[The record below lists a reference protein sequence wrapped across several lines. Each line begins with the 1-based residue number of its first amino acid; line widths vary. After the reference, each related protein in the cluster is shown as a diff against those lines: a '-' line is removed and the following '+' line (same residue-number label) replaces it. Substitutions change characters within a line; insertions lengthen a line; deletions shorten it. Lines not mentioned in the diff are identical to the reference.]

1 MPSADG
7 RSWPLD
13 PVPGRDDFAAALFLP
28 DLPVPA
34 GVVGPGGRPAGKRF
48 AVYRNN
54 VIVSLTESLK
64 ATYPAVAAL
73 LGDEYFSA
81 LARLFMSAHPP
92 KSPILSRYGGD
103 LSDFVAG
110 FAPLAA
116 YPYLADV
123 ARFEW
128 AWLESYHAAD
138 AAPLD
143 PAELA
148 VVAPEVL
155 GDVRFRAH
163 PAARLLAS
171 GYPVFDLVV
180 ANRFEPE
187 ASVPVD
193 LLESQTVLFSRP
205 DIDVMFRVIPAGT
218 AALAKALFLGQ
229 ALGDAAELAFAAD
242 PDFDFSQGLSVLL
255 SAGVFCGL
263 GRGTA

>member
-7 RSWPLD
+7 PSGTPGLL
-13 PVPGRDDFAAALFLP
+13 PGRDDFAAALFVP
-28 DLPVPA
+28 ELPVPA

-54 VIVSLTESLK
+54 VVVSLTESLK

-81 LARLFMSAHPP
+81 LARLFISQHPP
-92 KSPILSRYGGD
+92 KSPILSRYGGE
-103 LSDFVAG
+103 LSEFVAG
-110 FAPLAA
+110 FSPLAA

-128 AWLESYHAAD
+128 VWLECYHAAD
-138 AAPLD
+138 ATPLD
-143 PAELA
+143 PAGLA
-148 VVAPEVL
+148 SVAPEAL
-155 GDVRFRAH
+155 GGLRLQAH

-171 GYPVFDLVV
+171 AYPVFDLVV

-187 ASVPVD
+187 ASVPID

-218 AALAKALFLGQ
+218 AALARAVLSGQ
-229 ALGDAAELAFAAD
+229 ALGDAAELAFVAD
-242 PDFDFSQGLSVLL
+242 PDFDFPQGLSVLL
-255 SAGVFCGL
+255 SAGIFCRL
-263 GRGTA
+263 DRGTA

>member
-7 RSWPLD
+7 RSWPLG
-13 PVPGRDDFAAALFLP
+13 PVPGRDDFAAALFVP

-54 VIVSLTESLK
+54 VVVSLTESLK

-92 KSPILSRYGGD
+92 KSPILSRYGGE

-110 FAPLAA
+110 FSPLAP

-138 AAPLD
+138 AARLD
-143 PAELA
+143 PADLA
-148 VVAPEVL
+148 SVAPEAL
-155 GDVRFRAH
+155 GDVRLQAH
-163 PAARLLAS
+163 PASRLLVS
-171 GYPVFDLVV
+171 GFPVFDLVV

-187 ASVPVD
+187 VSVPID

-218 AALAKALFLGQ
+218 AALATALFSGQ
-229 ALGDAAELAFAAD
+229 TLGDAAELAFAAD
-242 PDFDFSQGLSVLL
+242 PGFDFSQGLSVLL
-255 SAGVFCGL
+255 SAGIFCGL
-263 GRGTA
+263 DRRTA